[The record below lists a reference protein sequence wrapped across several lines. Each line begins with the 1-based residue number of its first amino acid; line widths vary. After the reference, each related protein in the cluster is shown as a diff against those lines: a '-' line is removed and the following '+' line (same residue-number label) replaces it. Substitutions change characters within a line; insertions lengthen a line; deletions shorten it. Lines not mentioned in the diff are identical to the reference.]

1 MKRYR
6 LKKKVKVITA
16 LLSFAMLFTAIP
28 SMKLVAEDDTSVN
41 PEYTDEVSVGPFI
54 SYQAQEESNDIN
66 DFTTLEMSDDTMAVD
81 AGITQDPVTNK
92 DGSLT
97 YNNSVTVD
105 KTISKGG
112 TVGSGTDAE
121 DFFKLTLKASVNSV
135 IVNRN
140 AGADIILMLDMSKY
154 MTDQRVTALKT
165 AVNNFISEVNRR
177 SPESRI
183 AIVRYSSASTVL
195 SGTGNAEDGA
205 LVTVHDD
212 GKTNL
217 TGIVNA
223 LSTDNNGSYCDL
235 AMFDALKIFQSANFN
250 EDTDSLGQE
259 YRNRTRVAILFTA
272 GLPGEGKGE
281 SGENTDLT
289 GWRKSARNSAQAAM
303 SISSI
308 IKGTRFGKVPTVMN
322 SNVASGDS
330 WGTMI
335 GNYTYSDGDSLANEN
350 KRIGCGA
357 TVYSVGLNLPNADDP
372 ATITD
377 QNTLENFAQYNSAD
391 NYKFGSYELKESTRK
406 SALVNEYLYRV
417 SSHRL
422 TGEHFEYANAE
433 ESFQSKYNSLQ
444 SFWCQK
450 DNSRGYVNVQNL
462 YSNMY
467 YLYPDCITR
476 NLENGYYLTANDD
489 NLERLNEIFTQI
501 AQQTGQPQENLVIR
515 DYIDSGFAP
524 VDDKGNQLGEGAKIG
539 TTENGKYQGILKKDT
554 DKNVWYIEWTGVE
567 LSPGDSKQQGAKTF
581 EESIYVK
588 RADDN
593 IGGNN
598 LYTNTTD
605 SGIYVGDGTT
615 GYTNQ
620 YPFPQP
626 TVDLPIKYDF
636 SGEDKNIYLTNGI
649 DLKDLISNLPN
660 GTNNKGVDITYTF
673 KANDGTS
680 TEYSVPAGRNADTF
694 NNLIL
699 DNDQSYKISCNVNA
713 SITGTDHS
721 ESNSHHYHSNTV
733 ENKEIKGKKAQ
744 IYVYKPELKYEDLE
758 SYYGDSKPYYPNALT
773 DTVWKHGSDSADVKK
788 MGNAPGLTL
797 SYADCSINSSGTDVQ
812 QKNDYSVN
820 VIVKIGERD
829 ITNLTTFVH
838 ENCNNN
844 IDDSSLLHNATDTS
858 NGSKA
863 FIVHVKTCSL
873 TVTKK
878 GGKDGEPYVFT
889 VNKKN
894 GSPYT
899 TTVTITGNGSVT
911 LKELPVGAYGI
922 AEDSSW
928 SWRYTPEYSAE
939 MVTLKSGSDTGSIT
953 CTNRKK
959 NEQWLNSFSTVVQ
972 NVFVEAHNVQ
982 EGGE

>member
-1 MKRYR
+1 
-6 LKKKVKVITA
+6 
-16 LLSFAMLFTAIP
+16 
-28 SMKLVAEDDTSVN
+28 
-41 PEYTDEVSVGPFI
+41 
-54 SYQAQEESNDIN
+54 
-66 DFTTLEMSDDTMAVD
+66 
-81 AGITQDPVTNK
+81 
-92 DGSLT
+92 
-97 YNNSVTVD
+97 
-105 KTISKGG
+105 
-112 TVGSGTDAE
+112 
-121 DFFKLTLKASVNSV
+121 
-135 IVNRN
+135 
-140 AGADIILMLDMSKY
+140 
-154 MTDQRVTALKT
+154 
-165 AVNNFISEVNRR
+165 
-177 SPESRI
+177 
-183 AIVRYSSASTVL
+183 
-195 SGTGNAEDGA
+195 
-205 LVTVHDD
+205 
-212 GKTNL
+212 
-217 TGIVNA
+217 
-223 LSTDNNGSYCDL
+223 
-235 AMFDALKIFQSANFN
+235 
-250 EDTDSLGQE
+250 
-259 YRNRTRVAILFTA
+259 
-272 GLPGEGKGE
+272 
-281 SGENTDLT
+281 
-289 GWRKSARNSAQAAM
+289 
-303 SISSI
+303 
-308 IKGTRFGKVPTVMN
+308 
-322 SNVASGDS
+322 
-330 WGTMI
+330 
-335 GNYTYSDGDSLANEN
+335 
-350 KRIGCGA
+350 
-357 TVYSVGLNLPNADDP
+357 
-372 ATITD
+372 
-377 QNTLENFAQYNSAD
+377 
-391 NYKFGSYELKESTRK
+391 
-406 SALVNEYLYRV
+406 
-417 SSHRL
+417 
-422 TGEHFEYANAE
+422 
-433 ESFQSKYNSLQ
+433 
-444 SFWCQK
+444 
-450 DNSRGYVNVQNL
+450 
-462 YSNMY
+462 MY

-733 ENKEIKGKKAQ
+733 ENKEIKINDKEAH

-972 NVFVEAHNVQ
+972 NVFHMFL
-982 EGGE
+982 